1 MKRISFSPF
10 PVFTTNRLLL
20 RQLNATDALAL
31 SILRSNE
38 RVNRYIKRVKYTSVN
53 IAGEFIKN
61 INENIRQNITAYWA
75 ICIKDNPEVIGA
87 ICLWNFSKDLQTA
100 EVGYE
105 LSPAFYRQAIMS
117 EALECIIQ
125 YSFETDNLFE
135 TFNQSHRKDFC
146 TKQLM
151 DLKWITVAKK
161 LMDNENIEIHD
172 KANANIF
179 LFGICDVHPAFNSL
193 VVGLLYVYT

>member
-125 YSFETDNLFE
+125 YSFETLGFNKLEAFTHKDNISSIKLLEKHNFKIE
-135 TFNQSHRKDFC
+135 PDRKDEE
-146 TKQLM
+146 
-151 DLKWITVAKK
+151 
-161 LMDNENIEIHD
+161 NEDFIIYSRIST
-172 KANANIF
+172 A
-179 LFGICDVHPAFNSL
+179 P
-193 VVGLLYVYT
+193 